1 MEKTYT
7 TSRLFKS
14 VACYLSP
21 ALKKASLPTPS
32 NHPSTSPLHSPQ
44 RQLEPQISLRFL
56 ASYRTLIYLFIFWL
70 FCRITSLNTLLVVLL
85 WILLLAVMLLYHLRP
100 RYEKNKWIFIS
111 TYERENRASCLQ
123 RTCQTDSESNRSKLF
138 FLLVFVSS
146 SLRFL
151 FHCHCCRCQLITSNI
166 IIISLLRSRW
176 GRSHASSLPRLRDS
190 GPPLSW
196 SLPSSSFIWNRIND

>member
-7 TSRLFKS
+7 TSRLFRS

-21 ALKKASLPTPS
+21 ALKTASLPTPS

-111 TYERENRASCLQ
+111 PKERESRASCLE
-123 RTCQTDSESNRSKLF
+123 RTCQNDRELNRSKLF
-138 FLLVFVSS
+138 FFLVFFSS

-151 FHCHCCRCQLITSNI
+151 FYCHCCRCQIITCNI
-166 IIISLLRSRW
+166 IIISLLRSR
-176 GRSHASSLPRLRDS
+176 GGGGGVTQAPCPACVTPARLCHGHRRHR
-190 GPPLSW
+190 PLYQTE
-196 SLPSSSFIWNRIND
+196 